1 MEKETASQKSLE
13 VLRREIDELD
23 RQLFSLLAR
32 RMAVV
37 RDIGGMKRS
46 QGLPISDPVRE
57 ALLKVPEFHLIISEE
72 VLFLYRLPSAT
83 LYLSLTLIEPAKTSD
98 QLVSDM
104 GVSRLTQAVSGGL
117 PANLL

>member
-1 MEKETASQKSLE
+1 MPCITTLHKKRKAWFQAMEKETASQKSLE

-32 RMAVV
+32 RMAIV

-57 ALLKVPEFHLIISEE
+57 ALLKVKLKEFSAGVLEPWHVEELASVILRISRD
-72 VLFLYRLPSAT
+72 L
-83 LYLSLTLIEPAKTSD
+83 
-98 QLVSDM
+98 Q
-104 GVSRLTQAVSGGL
+104 SGQEGE
-117 PANLL
+117 